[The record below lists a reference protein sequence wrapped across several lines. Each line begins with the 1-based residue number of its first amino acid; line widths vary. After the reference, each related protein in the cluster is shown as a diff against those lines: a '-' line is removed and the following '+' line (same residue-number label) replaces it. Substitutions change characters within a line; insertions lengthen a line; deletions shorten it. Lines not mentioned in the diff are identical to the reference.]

1 MKRKEMTENNEIET
15 RQEKR
20 EKKRR
25 KKREQIPQHGKSLG
39 KVYKD
44 ATLKRAKEKT

>member
-1 MKRKEMTENNEIET
+1 MNNDNSKT

-20 EKKRR
+20 EERLR
-25 KKREQIPQHGKSLG
+25 KKKENIPQHGKSLS

-44 ATLKRAKEKT
+44 AVEKRAKDKD